1 MLTFILL
8 AFFAGLPI
16 LAYLLASKTKSKG
29 IIFGLSAIILSV
41 CLFIYI
47 SKFSILGSL
56 NKQIL
61 KNKIVDEIYVNSKI
75 ATQNLVSIENVLE
88 KDEIQIW
95 LISLISKAIELNKL
109 TSAESLVT
117 FSEKFFD
124 SNEEKLIFY
133 NMYTSL
139 RDAKFPEFSNASFKI
154 SGQSNYPCS
163 FTNGEIRLF
172 ILNGPEIPI
181 GEKIFSSQES
191 IEITNRS
198 SLIPG
203 FDLASAYL
211 NNETIEMN
219 ISINCE
225 NNSNIFYI
233 NNLIVLSLDTPFIS
247 YKIEPNEWLKK
258 PQEL

>member
-1 MLTFILL
+1 MLTFIFL

-133 NMYTSL
+133 INL
-139 RDAKFPEFSNASFKI
+139 NI
-154 SGQSNYPCS
+154 VWPCS
-163 FTNGEIRLF
+163 INSMPCSICRIPNPRICVLCSVI
-172 ILNGPEIPI
+172 ILCTCKCHRI
-181 GEKIFSSQES
+181 
-191 IEITNRS
+191 
-198 SLIPG
+198 
-203 FDLASAYL
+203 
-211 NNETIEMN
+211 
-219 ISINCE
+219 ISN
-225 NNSNIFYI
+225 
-233 NNLIVLSLDTPFIS
+233 
-247 YKIEPNEWLKK
+247 
-258 PQEL
+258 